1 MWDDFY
7 SEPSEFDEQVEEFK
21 ESLRASVKEEFTQ
34 EMERL
39 RKENESLHEIRDN
52 WNAKVLELE
61 KDYASKKRELDGAIR
76 EARDAAANA
85 KKLRFKELIDEV
97 APVVWT
103 IEYKTIRLPKCNL
116 CDEHRYREYTTPLG
130 RTAKEECECAARKER
145 AYVKRAPI
153 LKIYGMDRTEM
164 RPYYLTCNDDCSV
177 YRDSDEFYDDT
188 PFDEIR
194 GWRRPLFHD
203 ETRARR
209 YAAWLNKKAGV
220 ETDE

>member
-7 SEPSEFDEQVEEFK
+7 REPSEFDEQVEEFK

-39 RKENESLHEIRDN
+39 RKENESLREIRNN
-52 WNAKVLELE
+52 WNAKVRELE
-61 KDYASKKRELDGAIR
+61 KDYDSKNCELNRAIQ
-76 EARDAAANA
+76 EARVAAANA

-116 CDEHRYREYTTPLG
+116 CDEHRYRQYKTPLG
-130 RTAKEECECAARKER
+130 RPAKEQCECAAIKEK
-145 AYVKRAPI
+145 AYVKRAQV
-153 LKIYGMDRTEM
+153 LKIYGLDRNSL
-164 RPYYLTCNDDCSV
+164 RPYYLTCNDDCAV
-177 YRDSDEFYDDT
+177 YRDSDEFYDNT

-194 GWRRPLFHD
+194 NWRRPLFHD
-203 ETRARR
+203 ENRARR